1 MTAFGL
7 GAWYRI
13 EGTMD
18 RHMYKFILENFL
30 WSTIQNH
37 NMVPSRVVF
46 QQDND
51 PKHTNKMVQ
60 GWLVSQPFQLLQ
72 WPAQSPDLNPMEH
85 FWALL
90 KRRLNE
96 FSTPPR
102 GIEELWE
109 RVCSVCSSLGEDDC
123 MALYESMPQRVA
135 TILAA
140 KGYWTDY

>member
-1 MTAFGL
+1 
-7 GAWYRI
+7 
-13 EGTMD
+13 
-18 RHMYKFILENFL
+18 
-30 WSTIQNH
+30 
-37 NMVPSRVVF
+37 
-46 QQDND
+46 
-51 PKHTNKMVQ
+51 
-60 GWLVSQPFQLLQ
+60 
-72 WPAQSPDLNPMEH
+72 LNPMEH